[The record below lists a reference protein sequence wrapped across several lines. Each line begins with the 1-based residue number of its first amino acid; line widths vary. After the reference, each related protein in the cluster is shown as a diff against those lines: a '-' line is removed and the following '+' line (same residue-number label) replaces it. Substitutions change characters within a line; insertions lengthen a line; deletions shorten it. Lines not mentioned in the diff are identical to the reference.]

1 MTIRFKFL
9 AGDVNWQEYGGKFVS
24 KKLCNGHDGKGA
36 VQGQD
41 YDFHYW
47 LVMDVRPDEDWEY
60 GDKKQPKYWV
70 SLAVVSP
77 EAADPK
83 ELQSAINS
91 CGIPDSELPRF
102 MADPLFLVDCLHS
115 YGVAAYVWQ
124 GKGNNLSALMK
135 EARKEA
141 QLAGGMFFGF
151 YMDAPQNRIGSTG
164 WDCVRGDLLAGLRR
178 FQDDE
183 ATPY

>member
-24 KKLCNGHDGKGA
+24 KKLCNGYDGRGA
-36 VQGQD
+36 VKGQD

-47 LVMDVRPDEDWEY
+47 LVMDVRPNEDWEY
-60 GDKKQPKYWV
+60 GDKKDPKYYV

-77 EAADPK
+77 EAADPG

-102 MADPLFLVDCLHS
+102 MADPLFTVECLHS
-115 YGVAAYVWQ
+115 YGVAAYVWN
-124 GKGNNLSALMK
+124 GEGNNLSVLMR
-135 EARKEA
+135 EARKQA
-141 QLAGGMFFGF
+141 QTVEMMFGF

-164 WDCVRGDLLAGLRR
+164 WDCVKGDLLAGLRR
-178 FQDDE
+178 YEDDE
-183 ATPY
+183 ATED

>member
-9 AGDVNWQEYGGKFVS
+9 TGDINWETYGGKFVS
-24 KKLCNGHDGKGA
+24 KRLANGYDGKGA

-47 LVMDVRPDEDWEY
+47 LVIDVRPNEDWEC

-77 EAADPK
+77 EQASPE

-91 CGIPDSELPRF
+91 WGIPDDDLPWF
-102 MADPLFLVDCLHS
+102 MADPLFPVECLHS
-115 YGVAAYVWQ
+115 YGVAACVWQ
-124 GKGNNLSALMK
+124 GHGNNLSLLMK

-141 QLAGGMFFGF
+141 QLVEMLFGF
-151 YMDAPQNRIGSTG
+151 YMDRPQNMIGSTG
-164 WDCVRGDLLAGLRR
+164 WDCVKGDLLAGLRR
-178 FQDDE
+178 KE
-183 ATPY
+183 